1 MTPPEPV
8 PHPVDSSELARALRT
23 THRCVLALL
32 VACAIFLALTAGTLG
47 ADEPSELV
55 GSGLP
60 PRPFTLAAVG
70 LALAV
75 IATRRLSSSPAI
87 AARARVGLWLASL
100 ACAALLGLL
109 AAALG
114 GLHGATQPALAFT
127 LAAAMLVLRQPLLSQ
142 ATAPHAK
149 G

>member
-1 MTPPEPV
+1 MHVREYNEPMV
-8 PHPVDSSELARALRT
+8 RGCTILA
-23 THRCVLALL
+23 C
-32 VACAIFLALTAGTLG
+32 
-47 ADEPSELV
+47 
-55 GSGLP
+55 
-60 PRPFTLAAVG
+60 LAAVG

-75 IATRRLSSSPAI
+75 IATRRLSTSPAFGP
-87 AARARVGLWLASL
+87 RASVGLSLASL

-127 LAAAMLVLRQPLLSQ
+127 LAAAMLILRPPPLSRS
-142 ATAPHAK
+142 TAPHAK